1 MTPNAPN
8 QAHRVRTTFVLGAA
22 GATVIAALL
31 LTGRTAVRTAEPVAA
46 SDDGIALTAKFTSTK
61 LLSTQVEQF
70 IAVSITTPGATSQV
84 RPPLSVAV
92 VIDRSGSMS
101 GEPME
106 NAKAA
111 AARLVG
117 ELGPDDAFTVV
128 TYSSGDE
135 VVYPMNRATAEH
147 KAAARSAINR
157 IYDDGG
163 TCISCGLTRGAGELA
178 RSPISG
184 GLQRIVL
191 ISDGQ
196 ANEGIYDRSE
206 LAQLAAN
213 TAARGV
219 SITALGV
226 GLDFDEVTMQR
237 IAEVGRG
244 RYYFVEDTAQL
255 AQMFSRELG
264 GLADTVAADVRLLV
278 DGGPGVKIVSAIGYP
293 MEQQGD
299 WTIVSIPDLRAGET
313 RKVVLR
319 VTSTSDSLAVG
330 NVQLGWR
337 RVSDGSSRRATAVAE
352 AEIVDNQAEVIANID
367 RGAMQA
373 VEEALSSEALDRATT
388 VYESQGYDAAKR
400 VLQERVDQ
408 MNQNAYV
415 PAAARARIEA
425 ATTEAADSFRAEP
438 AAKAKKVSRVKAYEL
453 AQ

>member
-1 MTPNAPN
+1 MTPT
-8 QAHRVRTTFVLGAA
+8 QAHRARTSFVLGAA
-22 GATVIAALL
+22 GATLIAALL
-31 LTGRTAVRTAEPVAA
+31 LTQTRAAKPAEPTPAT
-46 SDDGIALTAKFTSTK
+46 DDGIALTARFTSEKILASQT
-61 LLSTQVEQF
+61 EQF
-70 IAVSITTPGATSQV
+70 VAVSITTPAAAAQA

-101 GEPME
+101 GAPME
-106 NAKAA
+106 HAKAA
-111 AARLVG
+111 AARLIG
-117 ELGPDDAFTVV
+117 ELTPEDAFTVI

-135 VVYPMNRATAEH
+135 LVAPMTRATPEA
-147 KAAARSAINR
+147 KTAARAAINQ

-163 TCISCGLTRGAGELA
+163 TCISCGLTRGAAELA
-178 RSPISG
+178 RSPVSG

-196 ANEGIYDRSE
+196 ANEGIWDRTE

-213 TAARGV
+213 TAAHGV

-255 AQMFSRELG
+255 GAMFSRELG
-264 GLADTVAADVRLLV
+264 GLTETIAADVRLLV
-278 DGGPGVKIVSAIGYP
+278 DGGPGIRIISAIGYP

-299 WTIVSIPDLRAGET
+299 WSIISIPDLRAGET

-319 VTSTSDSLAVG
+319 VTSSTDALALAQ
-330 NVQLGWR
+330 VQLAWR
-337 RVSDGSSRRATAVAE
+337 RVSDGSSRRSTAE
-352 AEIVDNQAEVIANID
+352 ARAEVTDSSAEVAATVD

-373 VEEALSSEALDRATT
+373 VEEALSAEALDRATT
-388 VYESQGYDAAKR
+388 VYETQGYDAAKQ
-400 VLQERVDQ
+400 VLQQRIDQ
-408 MNQNAYV
+408 MNHNGYV
-415 PAAARARIEA
+415 APAAKARIESM
-425 ATTEAADSFRAEP
+425 TTEAADSFRAEP